1 MDDLI
6 AINDGLMSLNILVA
20 IHIILMVVLVVRFW
34 DGRSGM
40 LIAKMALVM
49 FAITGLWT
57 LFARHLLT
65 LDGDLVEVI
74 VSFVSLSLRVASA
87 IIVTAWAWDELTL
100 RKTT

>member
-6 AINDGLMSLNILVA
+6 TINDGLMSLNILVA
-20 IHIILMVVLVVRFW
+20 IHIILMVILVVRFW
-34 DGRSGM
+34 DGRSNI
-40 LIAKMALVM
+40 LAAKMALVM
-49 FAITGLWT
+49 FAILGLWT

-65 LDGDLVEVI
+65 LDGAVIEVM